1 MRRRKLV
8 ATAGALSVTAFAA
21 TLAIGANFGLV
32 GQAEPDSPVGRLDDH
47 HHVVVQNASAG
58 ETDAGA
64 AISIATPRLGPEADD

>member
-21 TLAIGANFGLV
+21 TVAIGANFGLV

-47 HHVVVQNASAG
+47 HHVVPASA
-58 ETDAGA
+58 DAA
-64 AISIATPRLGPEADD
+64 ATAVAVTTPGLGPDADD